1 MSHDPYAIS
10 EAYLVELP
18 SEAVGVVSGLRAD
31 LRRVGF
37 FQRWIMVS
45 LTILILAFFAA
56 ILVASSYEP
65 GSRGLSMLLMAFALL
80 SCLSA
85 APPTYMI
92 AAAVYEGRWIA
103 VVLALLTCVPLV
115 NLFVVIG
122 VNTKA
127 IGVLDSNGIAVGF
140 FGAELSEI

>member
-18 SEAVGVVSGLRAD
+18 AEAVGVVSGLRAD

-45 LTILILAFFAA
+45 LTTLIVAFFAA
-56 ILVASSYEP
+56 ILAASSYEP
-65 GSRGLSMLLMAFALL
+65 GSRGLSMLLMAFAVL

-92 AAAVYEGRWIA
+92 ASGVYEDRRVA

-127 IGVLDSNGIAVGF
+127 IGVLDANGIAVGF